1 MVEPIL
7 RIEGLTRRFGGVV
20 AVDNVTLSI
29 PKGEIVGLVGPN
41 GAGKTTLVNLVTG
54 FVAKTA
60 GQVFFEGADITR
72 LPPHEIA
79 RSGVARTFQI
89 VQPFSEMTV
98 LENVMAGALFAGE
111 RVGLREAVDKA
122 RHYLDFV
129 GLDRFAD
136 YSASDLSL
144 AHRKRLELA
153 KSLAMEPR
161 LLFLDEVHA
170 GLNSGELKHALDLI
184 LKIADMGMTIVLIE
198 HLLRVVLSL
207 VRAAR
212 GSAPRRDAQRRP
224 PARGDQ
230 RSSRHQGLPGHE
242 VCPAPSGGARTSARE
257 VSTAGRTR
265 KLTARR
271 NLLPL
276 RDPRGWLADNRSGRI
291 LRS

>member
-60 GQVFFEGADITR
+60 GQVFFEGTDITR

-79 RSGVARTFQI
+79 RMGVARTFQI

-98 LENVMAGALFAGE
+98 LENVMAGALFAGD

-144 AHRKRLELA
+144 ANRKRLELA

-184 LKIADMGMTIVLIE
+184 LRIADMGMTIVLIE

-207 VRAAR
+207 VRRLVVLHHGAMLSDGRPLEVINDPAVIKAYLGTKFAQRHQAELERQREKYQQQVER
-212 GSAPRRDAQRRP
+212 GS
-224 PARGDQ
+224 
-230 RSSRHQGLPGHE
+230 
-242 VCPAPSGGARTSARE
+242 
-257 VSTAGRTR
+257 
-265 KLTARR
+265 
-271 NLLPL
+271 
-276 RDPRGWLADNRSGRI
+276 
-291 LRS
+291 